1 MAKLDF
7 SELTIQLIS
16 NSEHNKYSK
25 RKSDVFL

>member
-16 NSEHNKYSK
+16 KSEHNKYSK